1 MMNTSESLKKL
12 VAENKIEAA
21 LDALSSH
28 VTTVEQQD
36 MLAGLGARFNDLSRQ
51 TRLGVIDFESATI
64 ERNKIVSALLQLIN
78 DLDIQ
83 SSGERTIGGL
93 KSNKFGKRLAL
104 VVGCNLYEY
113 AGELKNPL
121 NDARVM
127 KEKLEILGFKVILR
141 ENPTLRDLKM
151 TVDDFGI
158 ELKNSYSVGLF
169 YFAGHGIQVDGHNY
183 LVPVEAN
190 LLAERFVEYDCLR
203 ADRVLGHMEQCETE
217 VNIVILDACRNNPFE
232 RSWGRGMAG
241 RGLAMMDAPQGSFI
255 AYATAPG
262 KTASDGEGENGLYT
276 EFLSQEIGAKN
287 LPITQLFQRIRK
299 GVMGKSNNQQIP
311 WEATSLTSDFYFN
324 P

>member
-1 MMNTSESLKKL
+1 MVNTSETLKKL
-12 VAENKIEAA
+12 VAENKIEIA
-21 LDALSSH
+21 LDELNKH
-28 VTTVEQQD
+28 VGTSEQQD
-36 MLAGLGARFNDLSRQ
+36 TLVGLGARFNDLSRQ

-64 ERNKIVSALLQLIN
+64 ERNRIITALLQLIN
-78 DLDIQ
+78 ELDIP
-83 SSGERTIGGL
+83 SSDERTIGGL
-93 KSNKFGKRLAL
+93 KPDKFGKRLAL
-104 VVGCNLYEY
+104 VVGCNRYEY

-127 KEKLEILGFKVILR
+127 KEKLESLGFKVILR

-158 ELKNSYSVGLF
+158 ELKNSYAVGLF
-169 YFAGHGIQVDGHNY
+169 YFAGHGIQVNGLNY

-190 LLAERFVEYDCLR
+190 LMAERFVEYDCLR

-232 RSWGRGMAG
+232 RSWGRGLTG
-241 RGLAMMDAPQGSFI
+241 RGLAMMDAPRGSFI

-262 KTASDGEGENGLYT
+262 QTASDGEGENGLYT
-276 EFLSQEIGAKN
+276 EFLSREIGAKN
-287 LPITQLFQRIRK
+287 LPVTQLFQRIRK
-299 GVMGKSNNQQIP
+299 GVMDKSNKQQVP

>member
-1 MMNTSESLKKL
+1 MMHTSESLKKL

-21 LDALSSH
+21 LDALNSH
-28 VTTVEQQD
+28 VGTIEQQD
-36 MLAGLGARFNDLSRQ
+36 MLSGLGARFNDLSRQ

-64 ERNKIVSALLQLIN
+64 ERNRIISALLQLIN
-78 DLDIQ
+78 DLDIP
-83 SSGERTIGGL
+83 SSGERTIGGQ
-93 KSNKFGKRLAL
+93 KTDKFGKRLAL
-104 VVGCNLYEY
+104 VVGCNQYEH

-121 NDARVM
+121 NDARTM
-127 KEKLEILGFKVILR
+127 KGKLETLGFTVILR
-141 ENPTLRDLKM
+141 ENPSLRDLKM
-151 TVDDFGI
+151 AVDDFGI
-158 ELKNSYSVGLF
+158 ELKNHYGVGLF
-169 YFAGHGIQVDGHNY
+169 YFAGHGIQVDGLNY

-190 LLAERFVEYDCLR
+190 LMAERFVEYDCLR
-203 ADRVLGHMEQCETE
+203 ADRVLGHMEQCETD

-232 RSWGRGMAG
+232 RSWGRGATG

-262 KTASDGEGENGLYT
+262 KTASDGEGQNGLYT

-287 LPITQLFQRIRK
+287 LPVTQLFQRIRK